1 MISMTMSVP
10 RIMPITR
17 WLALCLLL
25 LAPLP
30 ASAQGGAR
38 QVLATEGGPVTIK
51 ADEMAFSGKAGKVSF
66 HGNVRVDQGD
76 IRLAAD
82 TLVVTLE
89 GGLSGPD
96 TGIRH
101 MVAEGNV
108 VFTQG
113 DRRATAGKAE
123 YRPEAATMVL
133 SQTPRVVDTNMAV
146 VGDRITIDLNSGES
160 TVEGGTFTFSEGGG

>member
-1 MISMTMSVP
+1 MMRLLTI
-10 RIMPITR
+10 
-17 WLALCLLL
+17 CLLL
-25 LAPLP
+25 LAPSL
-30 ASAQGGAR
+30 ALAQGGAR
-38 QVLATEGGPVTIK
+38 QVLSTEGGPVTIK

-66 HGNVRVDQGD
+66 HGNVQVDQGD
-76 IRLAAD
+76 IQLTADRLE
-82 TLVVTLE
+82 VTLE
-89 GGLSGPD
+89 GGLSGPE

-101 MVAEGNV
+101 MLAEGNV

-113 DRRATAGKAE
+113 NRRATAGKAE

-133 SQTPRVVDTNMAV
+133 SQAPRVVDTNMAV